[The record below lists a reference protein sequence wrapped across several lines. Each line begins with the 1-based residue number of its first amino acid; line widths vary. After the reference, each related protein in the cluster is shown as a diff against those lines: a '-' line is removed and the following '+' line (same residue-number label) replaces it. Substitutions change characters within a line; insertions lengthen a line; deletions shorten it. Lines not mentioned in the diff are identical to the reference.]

1 MQIRK
6 KVPLV
11 LAFTLDTST
20 HKQKSCKGKEL
31 SAGETKTERCN
42 SSFDIRKLSIFTKTT
57 LRFILYIHL

>member
-6 KVPLV
+6 KVLLV

-42 SSFDIRKLSIFTKTT
+42 SSFDI
-57 LRFILYIHL
+57 